1 MLLFL
6 CYNLNGD
13 KMKNVIF
20 DIGGV
25 ITNFSDLI
33 LVDYLN
39 MPIEEVKQFTKI
51 VYSSYE
57 WRECLKGRLSHQEVI
72 NSLSNKIP
80 RELLNKLLLK
90 DNIKYVLPFRT
101 GILEEI
107 SKIKQKYKIYI
118 LSNLTKDTYEYLN
131 ELKIF
136 DIFDG
141 TVFSYECG
149 LTKPDHDIYELLIEK
164 YNLKKEE
171 CILFDDSNRNIEMG
185 NKLGIKSVLYK
196 DIDDLKSNLEY

>member
-1 MLLFL
+1 
-6 CYNLNGD
+6 
-13 KMKNVIF
+13 MKNVIF

-25 ITNFSDLI
+25 ITKFSDLI

-80 RELLNKLLLK
+80 RELLNKFILK
-90 DNIKYVLPFRT
+90 ENLKYVLPIRN

-107 SKIKQKYKIYI
+107 SKIKNKYKIYI
-118 LSNLTKDTYEYLN
+118 LSNLTKDTYEYLD
-131 ELKIF
+131 ELKMF

-149 LTKPDHDIYELLIEK
+149 ITKPDHNIYELLIEK
-164 YNLKKEE
+164 YNLNKEE
-171 CILFDDSNRNIEMG
+171 CILFDDANRNIAAG
-185 NKLGIKSVLYK
+185 NNLGIKSVLYK
-196 DIDDLKSNLEY
+196 DIEDLKLNLDY

>member
-25 ITNFSDLI
+25 ITNFSNLI

-39 MPIEEVKQFTKI
+39 MPLEEIKEFTKT

-57 WRECLKGRLSHQEVI
+57 WRECLKGRLTHQEVI
-72 NSLSNKIP
+72 KSLSNKIP
-80 RELLNKLLLK
+80 LELLNKLLLK
-90 DNIKYVLPFRT
+90 ENLKYVLPIKS

-107 SKIKQKYKIYI
+107 SKIKQKYNIYI
-118 LSNLTKDTYEYLN
+118 LSNLTKGTYEYLN

-149 LTKPDHDIYELLIEK
+149 LTKPDQDIYELLIDK
-164 YNLKKEE
+164 YNLNKEE
-171 CILFDDSNRNIEMG
+171 CIFFDDANRNVEMG
-185 NKLGIKSVLYK
+185 NKLGIKSILYK